1 MDLCELQ
8 TQVGKRVFGEFL
20 QPISQRLQI
29 NFKSINNVNIL
40 CLSSRCNATQS
51 KLSEKSRNKRRSKR
65 IQLCSLSSPLLYTS
79 TVTVSYCR
87 STPIRYQK
95 SLIECHV
102 KTHVNL
108 YLFQLII
115 FKILHGAVPRRLL
128 SVKSAHPKLLSANA
142 TVTNGG
148 KCQRPRQ
155 DKLKKSLLA
164 QKLQVSQLYFLL
176 YGILKVFA

>member
-1 MDLCELQ
+1 MAW
-8 TQVGKRVFGEFL
+8 
-20 QPISQRLQI
+20 
-29 NFKSINNVNIL
+29 N
-40 CLSSRCNATQS
+40 
-51 KLSEKSRNKRRSKR
+51 NKRHKWTLGPSRRLFLLFSD
-65 IQLCSLSSPLLYTS
+65 SLDYVALHLEDKHNIFTLLIDLKLI
-79 TVTVSYCR
+79 CNR
-87 STPIRYQK
+87 PIRYQK

-148 KCQRPRQ
+148 KCQRPRILYSNSQ
-155 DKLKKSLLA
+155 KHTYKNNKWEKIEFTYNHERQWHLKLTVIA
-164 QKLQVSQLYFLL
+164 
-176 YGILKVFA
+176 